1 MYITLC
7 VLEKEDWLTA
17 GFLGGFDFF
26 AIERRGEVRLERKI
40 AFVTG
45 GSRSIG
51 RAIALG
57 FAREGADVAVN
68 FVSNKEAAQSVVGEM
83 EALGRRGLAV
93 KADTS
98 KRTEVEEMVKKV
110 WESLGPVD
118 ILVNN
123 AGVQKRVFF
132 VDLEEADWD
141 WMLGVNLKGYYL
153 VGRAVATRMKERGAG
168 KIINVSS
175 EAAGIA
181 AQRMTAYCVSKAGVA
196 MLTRCMAL
204 ELAQYGVRV
213 NALAPGL
220 TRTDINRKDLED
232 EDFLKMRLT
241 RIPLGRV
248 MTPEDLVGAAVFL
261 ASSESDMA
269 TGITIQVDGGRG
281 IA

>member
-1 MYITLC
+1 M
-7 VLEKEDWLTA
+7 
-17 GFLGGFDFF
+17 
-26 AIERRGEVRLERKI
+26 RLEGQV
-40 AFVTG
+40 ALVTG

-51 RAIALG
+51 RAIALA
-57 FAREGADVAVN
+57 FAREGAAVAVN
-68 FVSNKEAAQSVVGEM
+68 YVRGVEEAQSAVREI
-83 EALGRRGLAV
+83 EALGGRALAV
-93 KADTS
+93 RADTS
-98 KRTEVEEMVKKV
+98 QRAQVQAMVEEVFAR
-110 WESLGPVD
+110 LGPVD

-132 VDLEEADWD
+132 LDLEEADWD

-153 VGRAVATRMKERGAG
+153 VGQAVAARMKARGRG

-175 EAAGIA
+175 EAGGFP

-196 MLTRCMAL
+196 MLTKCMAL
-204 ELAQYGVRV
+204 ELAPYGIRV

-232 EDFLKMRLT
+232 ETFLKARLA

-248 MTPEDLVGAAVFL
+248 LAPEDLAGAAIFL
-261 ASSESDMA
+261 ASTDSDMM
-269 TGITIQVDGGRG
+269 TGMTLQVDGGRG

>member
-1 MYITLC
+1 MKLAKK
-7 VLEKEDWLTA
+7 VAL
-17 GFLGGFDFF
+17 
-26 AIERRGEVRLERKI
+26 
-40 AFVTG
+40 VTG

-68 FVSNKEAAQSVVGEM
+68 YVSNTEEARSTVRDI
-83 EALGRRGLAV
+83 EALGRQALAV

-98 KRTEVEEMVKKV
+98 KRAEVEAMVNDV
-110 WESLGPVD
+110 WERFGQID

-132 VDLEEADWD
+132 LELEEKDWD

-153 VGRAVATRMKERGAG
+153 VGQAVAARMKARGHGA
-168 KIINVSS
+168 IVNISS
-175 EAAGIA
+175 EAAGFP

-196 MLTRCMAL
+196 MLTKCMAL
-204 ELAQYGVRV
+204 ELAQYGIRV

-232 EDFLKMRLT
+232 EEFLKMRVA

-248 MTPEDLVGAAVFL
+248 MNPEDLVGAALFL
-261 ASSESDMA
+261 ASSDSETA
-269 TGITIQVDGGRG
+269 TGTTLQVDGGRG

>member
-1 MYITLC
+1 MTLAKKV
-7 VLEKEDWLTA
+7 VL
-17 GFLGGFDFF
+17 
-26 AIERRGEVRLERKI
+26 
-40 AFVTG
+40 VTG

-57 FAREGADVAVN
+57 LAREGADVAVN
-68 FVSNKEAAQSVVGEM
+68 YVSNTDEAQSTVRDI
-83 EALGRRGLAV
+83 EALGRQALAV

-98 KRTEVEEMVKKV
+98 KRAEVEAMVNEV
-110 WESLGPVD
+110 WERFGQMD

-132 VDLEEADWD
+132 LDLEEKDWD

-153 VGRAVATRMKERGAG
+153 VGQAVAARMKARGHGA
-168 KIINVSS
+168 IINISS
-175 EAAGIA
+175 EAAGFP

-196 MLTRCMAL
+196 MLTKCMAL
-204 ELAQYGVRV
+204 ELAQYGIRV

-232 EDFLKMRLT
+232 EEFLKMRVA

-248 MTPEDLVGAAVFL
+248 MNPEDLVGAALFL
-261 ASSESDMA
+261 ASSDSETA
-269 TGITIQVDGGRG
+269 TGTTLQVDGGRG

>member
-1 MYITLC
+1 MKLA
-7 VLEKEDWLTA
+7 EKVAL
-17 GFLGGFDFF
+17 
-26 AIERRGEVRLERKI
+26 
-40 AFVTG
+40 VTG

-68 FVSNKEAAQSVVGEM
+68 YVSNTEEAQSTVRDI
-83 EALGRRGLAV
+83 EALGRQALAV

-98 KRTEVEEMVKKV
+98 KRAEVEAIVNQV
-110 WESLGPVD
+110 WERFGQID

-132 VDLEEADWD
+132 LELEEKDWD

-153 VGRAVATRMKERGAG
+153 VGQAVAARMKARGHGA
-168 KIINVSS
+168 IINISS
-175 EAAGIA
+175 EAAGFP

-196 MLTRCMAL
+196 MLTKCMAL
-204 ELAQYGVRV
+204 ELAQYGIRV

-232 EDFLKMRLT
+232 EEFLKMRVA

-248 MTPEDLVGAAVFL
+248 MNPEDLVGAALFL
-261 ASSESDMA
+261 ASSDSETA
-269 TGITIQVDGGRG
+269 TGTTLQVDGGRG

>member
-1 MYITLC
+1 MKLAKK
-7 VLEKEDWLTA
+7 VAL
-17 GFLGGFDFF
+17 
-26 AIERRGEVRLERKI
+26 
-40 AFVTG
+40 VTG

-57 FAREGADVAVN
+57 LAREGADVAVN
-68 FVSNKEAAQSVVGEM
+68 YVSNTEEAQSTVRDI
-83 EALGRRGLAV
+83 EALGRQALAV

-98 KRTEVEEMVKKV
+98 KRAEVEAMVNDV
-110 WESLGPVD
+110 WERFGQID

-132 VDLEEADWD
+132 LELEEKDWD

-153 VGRAVATRMKERGAG
+153 VGQAVAARMKARGHGA
-168 KIINVSS
+168 IVNISS
-175 EAAGIA
+175 EAAGFP

-196 MLTRCMAL
+196 MLTKCMAL
-204 ELAQYGVRV
+204 ELAQYGIRV

-232 EDFLKMRLT
+232 EEFLKMRVA

-248 MTPEDLVGAAVFL
+248 MNPEDLVGAALFL
-261 ASSESDMA
+261 ASSDSETA
-269 TGITIQVDGGRG
+269 TGSTLQVDGGRG